1 MPMCSRRRG
10 SSRQFRQ
17 FAAVRGSFGW
27 EICVGWK
34 IISTEKSLNGDD
46 LFEAGDLTWSAAEN
60 FGKTRRAAV
69 RHDNQ
74 PASLICFEISTCVEL
89 AANGASRELRSLG
102 G

>member
-1 MPMCSRRRG
+1 MR
-10 SSRQFRQ
+10 
-17 FAAVRGSFGW
+17 FAAGVAAFRGSFGW

-34 IISTEKSLNGDD
+34 IISDEKSLNGED
-46 LFEAGDLTWSAAEN
+46 LFEADDPTWSAAEN

-69 RHDNQ
+69 RHEYQ

-89 AANGASRELRSLG
+89 AATGARLERRSLG